1 MLNIEPKQLKNIL
14 YKFQIPKDKYMIVS
28 SDEPDI
34 DEFVYVIKNE
44 ADTIRLLLTN
54 SIFRVDFLKERIYYE
69 HLGYCL
75 GKMVPRRINTLE
87 IKSDK
92 DDPVFGFLYNNF
104 SLYELKKEQ
113 TIQNKQAI

>member
-1 MLNIEPKQLKNIL
+1 MLSEMKPIQLGSFLQTLFFELI
-14 YKFQIPKDKYMIVS
+14 
-28 SDEPDI
+28 
-34 DEFVYVIKNE
+34 
-44 ADTIRLLLTN
+44 
-54 SIFRVDFLKERIYYE
+54 FLKERVYYE

-104 SLYELKKEQ
+104 SLYELKK
-113 TIQNKQAI
+113 

>member
-14 YKFQIPKDKYMIVS
+14 YKFQIPKDKYIIVS

-34 DEFVYVIKNE
+34 DEFVYVIRNE
-44 ADTIRLLLTN
+44 ADTIRFLLTN
-54 SIFRVDFLKERIYYE
+54 SIFRVDFLKERVYYE

-92 DDPVFGFLYNNF
+92 DDPVFGFLYDSF
-104 SLYELKKEQ
+104 SLYELKKG
-113 TIQNKQAI
+113 